1 MTAPNDAVLD
11 AALTLAASRPW
22 DLVTLGDI
30 AREAKISLAELR
42 GQMTDK
48 FDLIEAL
55 HARLDG
61 KMLAATGFEGAL
73 KDRLFDLFM
82 ARFDGLQENRAAY
95 VSIFEALK
103 SQPKSLARSGMS
115 LLSSMR
121 WVSESAGLNTTG
133 FRGETNS
140 AVLALAYG
148 NALRVWIK
156 DDAPDM
162 AATMASLDKGLDRAV
177 GYLN

>member
-1 MTAPNDAVLD
+1 MTAPNDAVLT
-11 AALTLAASRPW
+11 AALTLAAKTPW
-22 DLVTLGDI
+22 DIVSLGDI
-30 AREAKISLAELR
+30 AREAGISLADLR
-42 GQMTDK
+42 GQIADK
-48 FDLIEAL
+48 FDLVEAL

-61 KMLAATGFEGAL
+61 QMLQATAFEGAL

-82 ARFDGLQENRAAY
+82 ARFDGLQANRDSY

-103 SQPKSLARSGMS
+103 TQPKGLARSGMS

-121 WVSESAGLNTTG
+121 WVAESAGLNTTG

-162 AATMASLDKGLDRAV
+162 AATMASLDKGLERAT

>member
-1 MTAPNDAVLD
+1 MTAPNDAVLN
-11 AALTLAASRPW
+11 AALTLAAGRPW
-22 DLVTLGDI
+22 DYVTLGDV
-30 AREAKISLAELR
+30 AREAGLSLSDLR
-42 GQMTDK
+42 GQIEDK
-48 FDLIEAL
+48 FALVEAL

-61 KMLAATGFEGAL
+61 KMLQATNFEGAL

-103 SQPKSLARSGMS
+103 SQPKGLAKSGLS

-121 WVSESAGLNTTG
+121 WVAESAGIATTG
-133 FRGETNS
+133 FRGETNT
-140 AVLALAYG
+140 AVLTLAYA

-162 AATMASLDKGLDRAV
+162 SATMAALDKGLERAS